1 MHAIFVQHNAAVLT
15 ALRLP
20 MHMLTT
26 VESLRDWRKTA
37 GFVALVPTMGNLHAG
52 HIALCHAARQQA
64 AAHGG
69 QVVVS
74 IFVNPIQFGPAEDLA
89 KYPRTLEQDCAL
101 LADAGVDA
109 VFHPGV
115 EAMYPYGTQTCF
127 VEPTALQALHCG
139 EFRPGHFRGVAT
151 VVTKLFNLVQ
161 PECAVFGKKDY
172 QQLQVIEGMVRE
184 LNMPVQVIGLDT
196 LRANDGLALSSR
208 NGYLSET
215 ERAEAPRLYRTLQD
229 IQTAVLA
236 GTRDYARLGATAAAT
251 LNAHGWQTDYIRIV
265 DQAQLLPATPETKA
279 LVVLAASRLGRAR
292 LIDNLEIAL

>member
-89 KYPRTLEQDCAL
+89 KYPDWTLQMANVPAVMVGEKLARDSAEVAQVKRQAKQVVAQGIDNELVDLAAL
-101 LADAGVDA
+101 LVSGPHDD
-109 VFHPGV
+109 
-115 EAMYPYGTQTCF
+115 
-127 VEPTALQALHCG
+127 
-139 EFRPGHFRGVAT
+139 RPGRLLLGPLAGGVVGHLRRQVHGHLGTRAGAQR
-151 VVTKLFNLVQ
+151 Q
-161 PECAVFGKKDY
+161 PD
-172 QQLQVIEGMVRE
+172 
-184 LNMPVQVIGLDT
+184 
-196 LRANDGLALSSR
+196 
-208 NGYLSET
+208 
-215 ERAEAPRLYRTLQD
+215 ERAAHERAQARPGDDQASFPRLCKTPD
-229 IQTAVLA
+229 
-236 GTRDYARLGATAAAT
+236 
-251 LNAHGWQTDYIRIV
+251 HGG
-265 DQAQLLPATPETKA
+265 
-279 LVVLAASRLGRAR
+279 VV
-292 LIDNLEIAL
+292 EV